1 MHNGVKKKSD
11 KLADVS
17 RLFFLYQQVGDMG
30 IVFNAFGVQFGAFV
44 FNALL
49 QFVHKIFFIQI
60 VGHRLHKFDDHFPRM
75 PQKRVFLPE

>member
-1 MHNGVKKKSD
+1 
-11 KLADVS
+11 
-17 RLFFLYQQVGDMG
+17 MG

-75 PQKRVFLPE
+75 PQKRVFCQNNPVFKATGTTGTLRFWAINSKPGL